1 MRVITKF
8 GALWVQI
15 VMATILEGKA
25 YGVIVQI
32 HALRIEVSIF
42 IGIGFLVDNSVRIE
56 SIETFMEPL

>member
-1 MRVITKF
+1 
-8 GALWVQI
+8 
-15 VMATILEGKA
+15 MATILEGKA